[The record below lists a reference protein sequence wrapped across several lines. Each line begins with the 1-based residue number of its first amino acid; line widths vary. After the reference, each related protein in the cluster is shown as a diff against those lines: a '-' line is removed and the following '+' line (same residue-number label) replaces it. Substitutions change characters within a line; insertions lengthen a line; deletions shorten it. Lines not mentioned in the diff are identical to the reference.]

1 MRSPRNL
8 LALFFLTLFLATPSL
23 PARAEATA
31 ASAVVRDFYDALT
44 DTMKQGEAL
53 GFAGRYK
60 KLQPAI
66 EKSFNLPLMTRIA
79 VGSAWR
85 MAQPEAQR
93 EVVTAFTGFSIA
105 TYASRFVKYDGE
117 QFAVLG
123 EKTASGGGVIV
134 ETTLTPKGEEAVA
147 LNYLVRIDDEGKPR
161 IVDVFLNATIS
172 ELATRRAEFSA
183 VVNRDGFAAL
193 AAMLNEKAK
202 KMGAS

>member
-1 MRSPRNL
+1 MSFAPRFFTLL
-8 LALFFLTLFLATPSL
+8 LALLLAAPAL
-23 PARAEATA
+23 PVHAEATA

-66 EKSFNLPLMTRIA
+66 EKSFNMPLMTRIA
-79 VGSAWR
+79 VGSAWGT
-85 MAQPEAQR
+85 ASSDAQR
-93 EVVTAFTGFSIA
+93 EVVAAFSGFSVA
-105 TYASRFVKYDGE
+105 TYASRFAKYDGE
-117 QFAVLG
+117 QFVVLG
-123 EKTASGGGVIV
+123 EKAASGGGTIV

-147 LNYLVRIDDEGKPR
+147 LNYLVRVDDEGKPR
-161 IVDVFLNATIS
+161 IVDVFLNGTIS

-183 VVNRDGFAAL
+183 VVKREGFAAL
-193 AAMLNEKAK
+193 ATMLNEKAK